1 MWHKVRELQ
10 SKGLNKTQI
19 GICLGVNRKTVRRY
33 LKMSQDEFIQKQNF
47 HRKYELK
54 LGKYEEYV
62 RSTLEEYPYISAAR
76 MHEWLKECYQ
86 DFPYVCNRTVS
97 GFVERVRKKYGIG
110 KKSKIR
116 TLRHNN
122 EESSKT
128 EAQQLAEYILSYVS
142 QNRELSLWVD
152 NLKQYHKDSLEII
165 LQIILKHDKDTLI
178 EAMRICLEKEI
189 CNDEPIR

>member
-19 GICLGVNRKTVRRY
+19 GRYLGVDRSTVRRY
-33 LKMSQDEFIQKQNF
+33 LRTSEEEFIRKQNF
-47 HRKYELK
+47 HREYKLK

-76 MHEWLKECYQ
+76 MHDWLRESYP
-86 DFPYVCNRTVS
+86 DFPQVCDKTVFN
-97 GFVERVRKKYGIG
+97 FVDRIRRKYEIG

-165 LQIILKHDKDTLI
+165 LQMILKHDKDTLI
-178 EAMRICLEKEI
+178 EAIRICLEKEI
-189 CNDEPIR
+189 CHDESV

>member
-19 GICLGVNRKTVRRY
+19 GRYLGVDRSTVRRY
-33 LKMSQDEFIQKQNF
+33 LRTSEEEFIRKQNF
-47 HRKYELK
+47 HREYELK

-76 MHEWLKECYQ
+76 MHDWLRESYP
-86 DFPYVCNRTVS
+86 DFPQVCDKTVFN
-97 GFVERVRKKYGIG
+97 FVDRIRRKYEIG

-165 LQIILKHDKDTLI
+165 LQMILKHDKDTLI
-178 EAMRICLEKEI
+178 EAIRICLEKEI
-189 CNDEPIR
+189 CHDESV

>member
-1 MWHKVRELQ
+1 MR
-10 SKGLNKTQI
+10 N
-19 GICLGVNRKTVRRY
+19 
-33 LKMSQDEFIQKQNF
+33 M
-47 HRKYELK
+47 YEAHWK
-54 LGKYEEYV
+54 N
-62 RSTLEEYPYISAAR
+62 THISAAR
-76 MHEWLKECYQ
+76 MHDWLRESYP
-86 DFPYVCNRTVS
+86 DFPQVCDKTVFN
-97 GFVERVRKKYGIG
+97 FVDRIRRKYEIG

-165 LQIILKHDKDTLI
+165 LQMILKHDKDTLI
-178 EAMRICLEKEI
+178 EAIRICLEKEI
-189 CNDEPIR
+189 CHDESV